1 MEISGGVFE
10 KGLGFSMVISGIG
23 ESEILT
29 GAIVMSGGDFTV
41 AIVMS
46 GGDFT
51 GDCVNKLKIK
61 YN

>member
-1 MEISGGVFE
+1 MEMSGGVFD

-51 GDCVNKLKIK
+51 
-61 YN
+61 